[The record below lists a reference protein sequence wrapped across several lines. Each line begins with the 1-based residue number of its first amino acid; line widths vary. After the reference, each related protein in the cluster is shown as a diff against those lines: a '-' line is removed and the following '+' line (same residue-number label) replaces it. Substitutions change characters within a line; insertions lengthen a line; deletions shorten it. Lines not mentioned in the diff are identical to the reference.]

1 MSEDFIEVSIDRR
14 DYGRL
19 EAQVEQLTAD
29 VHALKKTVETM
40 RDMMQ
45 QARGGWR
52 TLMFLSGIAGSIG
65 AVLSWAISHI
75 KFS

>member
-1 MSEDFIEVSIDRR
+1 MSDDQIDRR
-14 DYGRL
+14 DYGRM

-29 VHALKKTVETM
+29 VHTLKQTVESM

-45 QARGGWR
+45 QAQGGWKSIM
-52 TLMFLSGIAGSIG
+52 LLAGIASTIG
-65 AVLSWAISHI
+65 AVVTWFAAHI